1 MDHSEINIGESMS
14 KRKFIWISE
23 ELIIF
28 ITGFIINIYSIKNGR
43 LLKSVEIF
51 EREVNGSSQSE
62 KKLEQLYVSLQV
74 HVTHLYA
81 IVFYFLHLFL

>member
-14 KRKFIWISE
+14 KRKLIWISE

-28 ITGFIINIYSIKNGR
+28 ITGFINIYSNKNGR

-81 IVFYFLHLFL
+81 IVFYFLHLFP

>member
-14 KRKFIWISE
+14 KRKLIWISE

-28 ITGFIINIYSIKNGR
+28 ITGFINIYSNKNGR

>member
-1 MDHSEINIGESMS
+1 MDHSEINIGESIS
-14 KRKFIWISE
+14 KRKLIWISE

-28 ITGFIINIYSIKNGR
+28 ITGFINIYSNKNGR

-51 EREVNGSSQSE
+51 EREVNGASQSE